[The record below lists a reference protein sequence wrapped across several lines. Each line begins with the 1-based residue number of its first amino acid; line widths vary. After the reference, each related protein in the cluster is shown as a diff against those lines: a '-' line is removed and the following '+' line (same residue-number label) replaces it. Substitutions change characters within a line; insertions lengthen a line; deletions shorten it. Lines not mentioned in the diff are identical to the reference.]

1 MLDHCIARRS
11 GRRRRRKTPL
21 VEALVSIVTADICCK
36 SPLRVD
42 GDKEHWTLELDSDS
56 QSWKS
61 WKNHDHLCSSAGKA
75 DETEEEEATRTSV
88 A

>member
-1 MLDHCIARRS
+1 MD
-11 GRRRRRKTPL
+11 
-21 VEALVSIVTADICCK
+21 D
-36 SPLRVD
+36 
-42 GDKEHWTLELDSDS
+42 DKEHWTLELDSETCSDS

-61 WKNHDHLCSSAGKA
+61 GKIHGHLCSSAGKA

>member
-1 MLDHCIARRS
+1 M
-11 GRRRRRKTPL
+11 
-21 VEALVSIVTADICCK
+21 
-36 SPLRVD
+36 D
-42 GDKEHWTLELDSDS
+42 GDKEHWTWELDSETCSDS

-61 WKNHDHLCSSAGKA
+61 WKNHGHLCSSAGKA

>member
-1 MLDHCIARRS
+1 M
-11 GRRRRRKTPL
+11 
-21 VEALVSIVTADICCK
+21 
-36 SPLRVD
+36 D
-42 GDKEHWTLELDSDS
+42 GDKEHWTLELDSETCSDS

-61 WKNHDHLCSSAGKA
+61 GKIHGHLCSSIGKT

>member
-1 MLDHCIARRS
+1 M
-11 GRRRRRKTPL
+11 
-21 VEALVSIVTADICCK
+21 

-42 GDKEHWTLELDSDS
+42 GDKEHWTFELDSETCSDS

-61 WKNHDHLCSSAGKA
+61 WKNHGHLCSSASKA
-75 DETEEEEATRTSV
+75 DETEEVEATRTSI

>member
-1 MLDHCIARRS
+1 MD
-11 GRRRRRKTPL
+11 
-21 VEALVSIVTADICCK
+21 D
-36 SPLRVD
+36 
-42 GDKEHWTLELDSDS
+42 DKEHWTLELDSETCSDS

-61 WKNHDHLCSSAGKA
+61 WKNYGHLCSSAGKA

>member
-1 MLDHCIARRS
+1 M
-11 GRRRRRKTPL
+11 
-21 VEALVSIVTADICCK
+21 
-36 SPLRVD
+36 D
-42 GDKEHWTLELDSDS
+42 GDKEHWTLELDSETCFDS

-61 WKNHDHLCSSAGKA
+61 VKIHDHLCSSTGKA